1 MKKSILF
8 IALAAGMLAASCT
21 KTVVTVVR
29 PADES
34 PVEQK
39 LIIGVSSGKDA
50 LTTKAGRPLLSQA
63 AGQDI
68 DEIKLYF
75 VASDGGENGNVVLVK
90 TVDKNEWANAVDH
103 DGFGKQIEVTLKAS
117 NNETLNAGTY
127 KVYAVG
133 YSTGS
138 YHFYMPE
145 SGSWSVASFY
155 ATPEGNSVD
164 EIFAGEATIKA
175 VAENTEEGT
184 HSYLTT
190 SAGTSAKDVPSI
202 VLNRQVAGITGY
214 FTNIPAKVNGVVPAK
229 VRLVASR
236 KYDQLNF
243 ISLISDE
250 TTTNSTKN
258 YVVNGSK
265 PSTDTKVPYWDTSKE
280 GYVVYEINLS
290 DWFVFDG
297 STKTFD
303 QLDLNGDGYVGWV
316 DALCHVYKQSGT
328 QASDFTLDNWAT
340 DIKGGEST
348 SALSG
353 FWKNPNNTDDVK
365 QQLVAGSVFAG
376 KFVIPFDLDE
386 NINTLELQV
395 VADDGTVLRNWNVQ
409 VDQTYSSTVQVPTG
423 VSQNTGDKSTL
434 IYNIYRNHMYSLGSK
449 GLTIDEE
456 GGNPGE
462 PEDPDYPNPKPDPDP
477 DGDED
482 GDKPQDLNTNNLQIH
497 VNDQWELIHH
507 MEID

>member
-1 MKKSILF
+1 MKKTLLF
-8 IALAAGMLAASCT
+8 IALAAGMLLASCT
-21 KTVVTVVR
+21 KTIVTVVR

-50 LTTKAGRPLLSQA
+50 LTTKAGRPLLSEA
-63 AGQDI
+63 AGQNI

-164 EIFAGEATIKA
+164 EIFAGEAEIKA
-175 VAENTEEGT
+175 VAESTDEGT

-190 SAGTSAKDVPSI
+190 SAGTSAKEVPSI

-243 ISLISDE
+243 ISLVSDE

-265 PSTDTKVPYWDTSKE
+265 LTDDTSVPYWNSSNK
-280 GYVVYEINLS
+280 GYVVYDIDLS
-290 DWFVFDG
+290 KWFNFG
-297 STKTFD
+297 SGAYATFD
-303 QLDLNGDGYVGWV
+303 AMDINQDGYVGWV
-316 DALCHVYKQSGT
+316 DALCHVYKKSGDEAKKCT
-328 QASDFTLDNWAT
+328 QASDFTLDKWAT
-340 DIKGGEST
+340 DIEGGEST
-348 SALSG
+348 SALSD

-386 NINTLELQV
+386 GINTLELQV
-395 VADDGTVLRNWNVQ
+395 VAEDGTVLRNWNVQ
-409 VDQTYSSTVQVPTG
+409 VDEPHSSTVQFPTG
-423 VSQNTGDKSTL
+423 VTGNSGDVSKL

-462 PEDPDYPNPKPDPDP
+462 PEDPDYPNPKPDPD
-477 DGDED
+477 ED
-482 GDKPQDLNTNNLQIH
+482 GDD
-497 VNDQWELIHH
+497 DGERSGAG
-507 MEID
+507 

>member
-21 KTVVTVVR
+21 KTIVTVVK

-75 VASDGGENGNVVLVK
+75 VNSSNQVVLVK
-90 TVDKNEWANAVDH
+90 TVKSGEWANAVEH
-103 DGFGKQIEVTLKAS
+103 DGFGKQIEVTLKKS
-117 NNETLNAGTY
+117 NNEELVAGDY

-145 SGSWSVASFY
+145 SGSWSIASFF

-164 EIFAGEATIKA
+164 EIFAGEAEIKA
-175 VAENTEEGT
+175 VAESTDEGT

-303 QLDLNGDGYVGWV
+303 QLDLNADGYVGYL
-316 DALCHVYKQSGT
+316 DAICHVYKKSGDDAKAVT
-328 QASDFTLDNWAT
+328 GLDDIDGANWSE
-340 DIKGGEST
+340 DIEDEINHEKLET
-348 SALSG
+348 
-353 FWKNPNNTDDVK
+353 FWKNANVSHK

>member
-1 MKKSILF
+1 MKKSLLF
-8 IALAAGMLAASCT
+8 IALAVGMLSASCT
-21 KTVVTVVR
+21 KTIVTVVR

-50 LTTKAGRPLLSQA
+50 LTTKAGRPLLSEA
-63 AGQDI
+63 AGQNI

-75 VASDGGENGNVVLVK
+75 VASDGDENGNVVLVK

-164 EIFAGEATIKA
+164 EIFAGEAEIKA
-175 VAENTEEGT
+175 VAESTDEGT

-243 ISLISDE
+243 ISLVSDE

-265 PSTDTKVPYWDTSKE
+265 PTDDTSVPYW
-280 GYVVYEINLS
+280 N
-290 DWFVFDG
+290 
-297 STKTFD
+297 
-303 QLDLNGDGYVGWV
+303 
-316 DALCHVYKQSGT
+316 
-328 QASDFTLDNWAT
+328 
-340 DIKGGEST
+340 
-348 SALSG
+348 
-353 FWKNPNNTDDVK
+353 
-365 QQLVAGSVFAG
+365 
-376 KFVIPFDLDE
+376 
-386 NINTLELQV
+386 
-395 VADDGTVLRNWNVQ
+395 
-409 VDQTYSSTVQVPTG
+409 SS
-423 VSQNTGDKSTL
+423 N
-434 IYNIYRNHMYSLGSK
+434 K
-449 GLTIDEE
+449 GLSSSS
-456 GGNPGE
+456 
-462 PEDPDYPNPKPDPDP
+462 
-477 DGDED
+477 
-482 GDKPQDLNTNNLQIH
+482 
-497 VNDQWELIHH
+497 
-507 MEID
+507 